1 LLACIRE
8 VSGCKKDLSEDLA
21 AFRVETAGRGE
32 EPWIEDEPL
41 IADHNGWHSCPVL
54 SDIPMFERS
63 SEVSGCTVDLSDW
76 TTFRVGPGEV
86 PVFASAAASCATG
99 RLLRAL

>member
-1 LLACIRE
+1 M
-8 VSGCKKDLSEDLA
+8 KFLA
-21 AFRVETAGRGE
+21 ARKIYLKIWLPSEWKLQDVVKSPGKL
-32 EPWIEDEPL
+32 EDEPL

-54 SDIPMFERS
+54 FDIPMLERS

-76 TTFRVGPGEV
+76 TTFSVGPGEV

-99 RLLRAL
+99 RLLSAL